1 MKSSQK
7 TRAAAILAAA
17 GIPLQAALDPA
28 RRAEILALPG
38 ISRKL
43 LSLLEEEAR
52 AAGYYPEIVNIV
64 LEMLQ
69 DEYSSGLDHMAGL
82 SLTPLAERRAEIA
95 KKLGL

>member
-1 MKSSQK
+1 MKDAQK

-17 GIPLQAALDPA
+17 GIPLSAALDPA

-38 ISRKL
+38 LSRKRL
-43 LSLLEEEAR
+43 CLLEEEAR
-52 AAGYYPEIVNIV
+52 AAGYYPPIVDLV
-64 LEMLQ
+64 LGMLQ

-82 SLTPLAERRAEIA
+82 SLAPLAERRAEIA